1 MREIIAVCRSE
12 KRSRDRVAQVLD
24 RYFWRIGDRTWRGKA
39 TNACLDRVSREL
51 RKRATR
57 NTAVVIHEIRS
68 SAESRVPIIR
78 IGARHAFSEEGVV
91 PISSHPADFDR
102 SMHVPDA
109 LRSGASA
116 VAIAAL
122 FHDLGKATLLFQGKL
137 ARALKGSDP
146 EADPVRHELFSAA
159 VWDELFGAIPDEAL
173 AAALAA
179 LTPDRVDAACKG
191 VRRGLLR
198 AHSRPEDPLRLRFL
212 TRTGTLSHL
221 IGMLILTHHRL
232 PEAESDHLTLTG
244 VSHVRSESPL
254 KEADLGIAP
263 GTPFWHEGWW
273 LSALRVEAGRLRPG
287 ARPAS
292 GDVALR
298 ASLMFADHVGSAR
311 KAPSGA
317 APDHLANT
325 MRLEGSDGF
334 VPADSLSRHV
344 KRVTRYAR
352 FAHEMTHQLR
362 DRYPAL
368 ASDQLPTGIA
378 LPAPSADPRF
388 AWQAAAALA
397 TRQVCERSSGGFFGA
412 ILAGT
417 GTGKTRAAPTI
428 LAAAALADRD
438 PARRQLRMSL
448 ALGLR
453 TLANQSAR
461 EYVEDLRFRS
471 EDVSVLIGDPPLAFR
486 DDAEPETGEP
496 GSESLVQLPDWL
508 RVEQAT
514 GGVPETGSD
523 READWLRGLSLD
535 TGRGLPAFLEQVL
548 EASGRH
554 AGAGRRLI
562 AAPIMIGTIDHLM
575 GVAAPTSARFLLQ
588 SLRVLTSDLILDEID
603 QYDGEDL
610 AAIARLVFQAGA
622 AGRRVLIMSATLTGD
637 VAGSL
642 HLAYRRG
649 WSEHARAIGAPDH
662 VNLLLCGDTPGSVV
676 TNAEGGDL
684 ADMLRTCQGAM
695 LDGIRTASA
704 LRRAELLPPC
714 EGWAELVAQVE
725 AGCSRL
731 HDLNAVRIDGYRVS
745 VGLVRLTRISHAAAM
760 ATQIRSGDLRGRL
773 RVLVCLHAQ
782 MPRLHRAF
790 IERRLKRALTRKGAD
805 PEAGV
810 RSLCHAERVLE
821 RAAEIGATEIEI
833 VVVTTPVIETG
844 NDLDFDWGILD
855 PISTRSIIQS
865 AGRIRRHR
873 PAAGDHPNVL
883 ILGRSP
889 VAMQGGALAL
899 PGVETRPA
907 PETGVPVPEGL
918 ARFEGRL
925 MSDLTAG
932 ADLSVISAAPVLS
945 EEVTF
950 PLKTAEADLRNL
962 YLSVDPR
969 APLGRYLAEGNV
981 RWNRRM
987 TRTRRFRRSETRE
1000 VLFTLV
1006 GEDRSSARWFLDLDP
1021 GTRNSAL
1028 REAGDRLNRAEGPD
1042 PFGRLFEDLT
1052 TGGWL
1057 ELTGGLDEMTEKDL
1071 RELFRVSIPTFGDD
1085 LGSEMT
1091 YSEFI
1096 GFTRGSPEDLF
1107 SEFGRRKKN
1116 Q

>member
-12 KRSRDRVAQVLD
+12 KRSRDRVARVLD

-91 PISSHPADFDR
+91 PVSSHPADFGR
-102 SMHVPDA
+102 SVNVPAA
-109 LRSGASA
+109 LSTGAAA

-137 ARALKGSDP
+137 ARALKGGDP
-146 EADPVRHELFSAA
+146 EADPVRHELLSAA
-159 VWDELFGAIPDEAL
+159 VWDALFGAVEDEAL
-173 AAALAA
+173 PGALAA
-179 LTPDRVDAACKG
+179 LSPDKVDAACKG
-191 VRRGLLR
+191 VRRDLVR
-198 AHSRPEDPLRLRFL
+198 AHSRPEDPLKLRFL
-212 TRTGTLSHL
+212 KRPGTLSHL

-232 PEAESDHLTLTG
+232 PEAEADHLTLTAAA
-244 VSHVRSESPL
+244 HVRPETPL
-254 KEADLGIAP
+254 STPDLAIAP
-263 GTPFWHEGWW
+263 GAPFWHEEWW
-273 LSALRVEAGRLRPG
+273 GAALCAEAARLSPG
-287 ARPAS
+287 ALPAS

-311 KAPSGA
+311 KTPSGV

-325 MRLEGSDGF
+325 TRLTGSDGF

-368 ASDQLPTGIA
+368 DPDQVPLDIA

-388 AWQAAAALA
+388 RWQAAASEAA
-397 TRQVCERSSGGFFGA
+397 CRVCENSSGGFFGA

-417 GTGKTRAAPTI
+417 GTGKTRGAPTI

-438 PARRQLRMSL
+438 PSRRQLRMSL

-453 TLANQSAR
+453 TLATQSAR
-461 EYVEDLRFRS
+461 EYVEDLGFRA

-486 DDAEPETGEP
+486 ETAGPEEP
-496 GSESLVQLPDWL
+496 GSESLVHLPDWL

-514 GGVPETGSD
+514 GGVPEAGSD
-523 READWLRGLSLD
+523 RETDWLRGLSLD
-535 TGRGLPAFLEQVL
+535 TGRGLPAFLDLVL
-548 EASGRH
+548 EAAGRH

-562 AAPIMIGTIDHLM
+562 AAPIMVGTIDHLM
-575 GVAAPTSARFLLQ
+575 GVAAPTSSRFLLQ

-603 QYDGEDL
+603 QYEGEDL
-610 AAIARLVFQAGA
+610 AAIARLVFQVGA

-637 VAGSL
+637 VAEAL
-642 HLAYRRG
+642 HLAYRKG
-649 WSEHARAIGAPDH
+649 WAEHARATGVEDH
-662 VNLLLCGDTPGSVV
+662 VNLLLCGDTPNSVV
-676 TNAEGGDL
+676 TNAEGGELVDL
-684 ADMLRTCQGAM
+684 LRTCQGAV
-695 LDGIRTASA
+695 LAGIRSAPA
-704 LRRAELLPPC
+704 LRRGEVLPPC
-714 EGWAELVAQVE
+714 ESWDELVDQVE

-731 HDLNAVRIDGYRVS
+731 HDLNAVTVDDYRVS
-745 VGLVRLTRISHAAAM
+745 VGLVRMTRISHATAL
-760 ATQIRSGDLRGRL
+760 ATQLRSGDLGDRL
-773 RVLVCLHAQ
+773 RVLVCLHSQ

-810 RSLCHAERVLE
+810 RSLCLAEGLFEKADRV
-821 RAAEIGATEIEI
+821 GAREIEI
-833 VVVTTPVIETG
+833 VAVTTPVIETG
-844 NDLDFDWGILD
+844 NDLDFDWAVLD
-855 PISTRSIIQS
+855 PVSTRSLIQS
-865 AGRIRRHR
+865 AGRVRRHR

-883 ILGRSP
+883 IFGRSP
-889 VAMQGGALAL
+889 VAMQGGALAM
-899 PGVETRPA
+899 PGVETRLA
-907 PETGVPVPEGL
+907 PETGVPAPEALLG
-918 ARFEGRL
+918 FEGRHL
-925 MSDLTAG
+925 TDLLGEARL
-932 ADLSVISAAPVLS
+932 DVISAEPVLTD
-945 EEVTF
+945 EIRF
-950 PLKTAEADLRNL
+950 PLRDAEAGLRKRM
-962 YLSVDPR
+962 LSTDPR
-969 APLGRYLAEGNV
+969 DPLGRYLDGPNA

-1000 VLFTLV
+1000 VLFALIGDRI
-1006 GEDRSSARWFLDLDP
+1006 GEARWFLDLDP

-1028 REAGDRLNRAEGPD
+1028 REAGGLLHIAEGPD
-1042 PFGRLFEDLT
+1042 RFGRLFEDLT
-1052 TGGWL
+1052 AGGWL
-1057 ELTGGLDEMTEKDL
+1057 ELTGGLDEMRKNEIFD
-1071 RELFRVSIPTFGDD
+1071 LFRVSIPTYGDD

-1091 YSEFI
+1091 YSEFT

-1107 SEFGRRKKN
+1107 SGFGKRKKN